1 MRSILYISLKALFS
15 LYLTNFEKVCFYFH
29 IVPYI
34 LKFLLKFLI
43 WPMCYLE
50 MHCLLCIYFGIFQ
63 LSSYW
68 FLVEG
73 FWKEI
78 ILKFPWIWE
87 RATCYW
93 AEYNI
98 FFTTPVIF
106 INDKCCNVL
115 RHTRD
120 FRAIFVCVV
129 PSDCQ
134 KNTDSRA
141 PPQIYWIKTSG
152 LRARS
157 HLSFRITALGYGWAF
172 DPVLY
177 S

>member
-1 MRSILYISLKALFS
+1 MWSHH
-15 LYLTNFEKVCFYFH
+15 EV
-29 IVPYI
+29 
-34 LKFLLKFLI
+34 
-43 WPMCYLE
+43 
-50 MHCLLCIYFGIFQ
+50 
-63 LSSYW
+63 LSSKNSLQTDLN
-68 FLVEG
+68 FLCSPTGLGKVQFIICWKLFNWLSFPLCYSRPVG

-87 RATCYW
+87 RATFYW

-98 FFTTPVIF
+98 FFTTPIAF

-115 RHTRD
+115 RHRRD

-157 HLSFRITALGYGWAF
+157 HLSFRIIALGYGWAF